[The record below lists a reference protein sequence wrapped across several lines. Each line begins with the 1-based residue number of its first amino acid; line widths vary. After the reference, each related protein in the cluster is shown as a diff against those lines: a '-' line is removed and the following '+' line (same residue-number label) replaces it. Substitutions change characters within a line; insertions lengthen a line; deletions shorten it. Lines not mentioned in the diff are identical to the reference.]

1 MLCLDDFIH
10 CSYTYVCCRMHQ
22 HMHTHIRTQHTH
34 THTQHMHLQSYSD
47 FNQFI
52 CLSSYEFAGRSTL
65 DNSDIDLSKF
75 GSLPKGPPPPKP
87 VRGSSISPGL
97 TSPTATKPP
106 DSATAEPSF
115 PRQQSQT
122 AANLAELD
130 DLLNTL
136 NQHQQ
141 KFLSDGK
148 LSYLRVFYEMPC
160 VFMKPLPEI

>member
-1 MLCLDDFIH
+1 MEELLHKYHKLKITSKCVGYIVYLSNEM
-10 CSYTYVCCRMHQ
+10 CSFCC
-22 HMHTHIRTQHTH
+22 
-34 THTQHMHLQSYSD
+34 
-47 FNQFI
+47 
-52 CLSSYEFAGRSTL
+52 SYEFAGRSTL

-87 VRGSSISPGL
+87 TRMSPVPARV
-97 TSPTATKPP
+97 TSPTATDPP
-106 DSATAEPSF
+106 VDAEPEPGKF
-115 PRQQSQT
+115 PRHQSQT

-148 LSYLRVFYEMPC
+148 LSYLYFALK
-160 VFMKPLPEI
+160 FLEIEIHNYQYL

>member
-1 MLCLDDFIH
+1 MLFIFL
-10 CSYTYVCCRMHQ
+10 CSS
-22 HMHTHIRTQHTH
+22 
-34 THTQHMHLQSYSD
+34 L
-47 FNQFI
+47 
-52 CLSSYEFAGRSTL
+52 LSYEFAGRSTL

-75 GSLPKGPPPPKP
+75 GSLPKGPPPQKP
-87 VRGSSISPGL
+87 TRVSSVSPQPQVA
-97 TSPTATKPP
+97 SPTATNPP
-106 DSATAEPSF
+106 AEEAHVF

-148 LSYLRVFYEMPC
+148 LLLYLCISRNVLKFLNRCGYRHAPYTN
-160 VFMKPLPEI
+160 KIDGTN

>member
-1 MLCLDDFIH
+1 M
-10 CSYTYVCCRMHQ
+10 CSFYC
-22 HMHTHIRTQHTH
+22 
-34 THTQHMHLQSYSD
+34 
-47 FNQFI
+47 
-52 CLSSYEFAGRSTL
+52 SYEFAGRSTL

-87 VRGSSISPGL
+87 TRSPVPPQVS
-97 TSPTATKPP
+97 SPTATNPP
-106 DSATAEPSF
+106 ADEEPDLGKF
-115 PRQQSQT
+115 PRNQSQT

-148 LSYLRVFYEMPC
+148 LPYLYFVLKFLEIYKQPWSHTC
-160 VFMKPLPEI
+160 VRTIL